1 MPRPRARPLFEIGDQ
16 WIAHD
21 PGSPFLHRF
30 WTEPGTGRTRRSSL
44 GTTDLNEAKLA
55 LAEIVVK
62 GAPKTVDAPL
72 AAVLLKY
79 FEEHADRLVSA
90 KIARGHG
97 RKALAFLG
105 QTARVKAL
113 TEAKQKEF
121 VERCLN
127 QGHKL
132 SYAARIMV
140 TIAAALAHS
149 KLAEPEII
157 YTEAEMIK
165 KWKLTRV
172 APTKAYNP
180 TDEECAR
187 VLLAEKMT
195 EPLLRY
201 LIIQCLTGGRPQT
214 AVDLA
219 PSQFNKESGVVDLNP
234 ADRAQNKKYRAK
246 VKAGRALRFLLG
258 KWERAGLGPDGDH
271 YCGYTT
277 MEGVKS
283 ALQRVAAE
291 TGIPVSTY
299 SWRQKVTTVLRRG
312 RVPEDQVSELLGHKR
327 SNLRTTA
334 GYGDWD
340 PDYQREAA
348 AVLDAWCWRVRKL
361 ARKLAKER
369 AGTPGVLPGR
379 RAS

>member
-214 AVDLA
+214 AVDLSPA
-219 PSQFNKESGVVDLNP
+219 PINNE
-234 ADRAQNKKYRAK
+234 
-246 VKAGRALRFLLG
+246 
-258 KWERAGLGPDGDH
+258 
-271 YCGYTT
+271 
-277 MEGVKS
+277 
-283 ALQRVAAE
+283 
-291 TGIPVSTY
+291 
-299 SWRQKVTTVLRRG
+299 
-312 RVPEDQVSELLGHKR
+312 
-327 SNLRTTA
+327 
-334 GYGDWD
+334 
-340 PDYQREAA
+340 
-348 AVLDAWCWRVRKL
+348 
-361 ARKLAKER
+361 
-369 AGTPGVLPGR
+369 
-379 RAS
+379 